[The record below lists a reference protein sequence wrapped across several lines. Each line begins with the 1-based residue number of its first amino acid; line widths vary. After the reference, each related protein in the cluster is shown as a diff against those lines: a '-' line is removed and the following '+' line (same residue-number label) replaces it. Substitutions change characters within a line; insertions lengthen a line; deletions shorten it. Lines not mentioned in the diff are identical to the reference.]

1 MVCFLV
7 IKLLPKKITY
17 SSKFFFKKGK
27 QKIVKDHLCNN
38 DAWRGKNL
46 DKFKY
51 IFFFSNNKEKTL
63 IECISHL

>member
-17 SSKFFFKKGK
+17 SSKKFFKKGK

-51 IFFFSNNKEKTL
+51 IFFFLK
-63 IECISHL
+63 